1 MVSHMF
7 LMSSL
12 LVSSQASFVQKS
24 ISTISAKNEITYV
37 GDFEGFWYKVG
48 GQVYLLDDQ
57 TIFIVDF
64 SYSGGGPAAYF
75 WVGTQG
81 SPGHTVE
88 STTAFLAYP
97 FHGRH
102 FQYSEYPGPSIPRVE
117 NMNIT
122 LTLPPHITTSMVRW
136 LSVWCKPFRANFGQI
151 IFPSV
156 AVVNIDHKEV
166 GEKQD
171 DNIDHKE
178 VGEKQDDNIDH
189 KELGEQ
195 NDNNNRTES
204 RSDVPVEEA
213 TEIILN
219 KNVFEAP
226 PVTEAVSEKMKEM
239 KARQGKSFPDKYEK
253 ERMGV
258 TEDVTKVESS
268 DKERT
273 DVTEDDTKVESS
285 DKERMDVTEDD
296 RKVESSDNERMDVTE
311 DDIKVESIVK
321 EVTDDEPKA
330 EPNDKDVIHNDI
342 KLEPINDLKTYEKHS
357 G

>member
-151 IFPSV
+151 IFPLV

-178 VGEKQDDNIDH
+178 LGEKQ
-189 KELGEQ
+189 
-195 NDNNNRTES
+195 NDNNRTES

-239 KARQGKSFPDKYEK
+239 KARQGKSFPDKSDQ

-258 TEDVTKVESS
+258 TEDVTKVEARQGKSFPDKS
-268 DKERT
+268 DQERMG
-273 DVTEDDTKVESS
+273 VTEDVTKVEARQGKSFPDKS
-285 DKERMDVTEDD
+285 DQERMGVT
-296 RKVESSDNERMDVTE
+296 
-311 DDIKVESIVK
+311 
-321 EVTDDEPKA
+321 
-330 EPNDKDVIHNDI
+330 
-342 KLEPINDLKTYEKHS
+342 
-357 G
+357 

>member
-1 MVSHMF
+1 MF

-122 LTLPPHITTSMVRW
+122 LTLPPHVTTSMVRW

-171 DNIDHKE
+171 DNIDRKEVGEKQDDNIDHKE

-189 KELGEQ
+189 KELGEKQ
-195 NDNNNRTES
+195 NDNNRTES

-239 KARQGKSFPDKYEK
+239 KARQGKSFPDKSDQ

-258 TEDVTKVESS
+258 TEDVTKVEARQGKSFPDKS
-268 DKERT
+268 DQ
-273 DVTEDDTKVESS
+273 
-285 DKERMDVTEDD
+285 ERMGVT
-296 RKVESSDNERMDVTE
+296 
-311 DDIKVESIVK
+311 
-321 EVTDDEPKA
+321 
-330 EPNDKDVIHNDI
+330 
-342 KLEPINDLKTYEKHS
+342 
-357 G
+357 